1 MTTAATEA
9 SGAVPTLGSC
19 RAYAKLPAS
28 DIDRAVQFYA
38 DRLGLRPASHGPGH
52 FFYDCA
58 GTQFLLFRSQGRA
71 SGTHDQMGW
80 YVADIETEVR
90 TLKSRGVP
98 FETFDYPGNR
108 WDGEIADNGFRRSA
122 WFRDSEGN
130 LLNVIQLLNAR

>member
-1 MTTAATEA
+1 MPPAEEAT
-9 SGAVPTLGSC
+9 GAVLSLGNS

-38 DRLGLRPASHGPGH
+38 ERLGLTAASHVPGH
-52 FFYDCA
+52 FFYECA

-80 YVADIETEVR
+80 YVADIEAEVR
-90 TLKSRGVP
+90 ALKSRGVH

-108 WDGEIADNGFRRSA
+108 WDGKIADNGFRRSA

-130 LLNVIQLLNAR
+130 LLNVIQLLDST

>member
-1 MTTAATEA
+1 MPPAKERIETAP
-9 SGAVPTLGSC
+9 SLRNC

-28 DIDRAVQFYA
+28 DIDRAVQFYME
-38 DRLGLRPASHGPGH
+38 RLGLTPASHVPGH

-80 YVADIETEVR
+80 YVADIEAEVR
-90 TLKSRGVP
+90 TLESRGVR

-108 WDGEIADNGFRRSA
+108 WDGQIADNGFRRSA

-130 LLNVIQLLNAR
+130 LLNVIQLLDST

>member
-1 MTTAATEA
+1 MTTPVNEATGPAPSLEN
-9 SGAVPTLGSC
+9 C

-38 DRLGLRPASHGPGH
+38 DCLGLTPALRVPGH
-52 FFYDCA
+52 FFYECA
-58 GTQFLLFRSQGRA
+58 GTQFLLFGSQGRA

-80 YVADIETEVR
+80 YVEDIEGEVR
-90 TLKSRGVP
+90 ALKSRGVH

-108 WDGEIADNGFRRSA
+108 WDGQIADNGFRRSA

-130 LLNVIQLLNAR
+130 LLNVVELLASK

>member
-1 MTTAATEA
+1 LTPPAKEGLGAAPSLA
-9 SGAVPTLGSC
+9 SC

-28 DIDRAVQFYA
+28 DIDRAVQFYTE
-38 DRLGLRPASHGPGH
+38 RLGLTPASHVPGH
-52 FFYDCA
+52 FFYECA

-80 YVADIETEVR
+80 YVADIEAAVR
-90 TLKSRGVP
+90 ALKSRGVL

-108 WDGEIADNGFRRSA
+108 WDGQIADNGFRRSA

-130 LLNVIQLLNAR
+130 LLNVIQLLDSR

>member
-1 MTTAATEA
+1 MPPAEERNGKAT
-9 SGAVPTLGSC
+9 SLQDC

-28 DIDRAVQFYA
+28 DIDRAVGFYME
-38 DRLGLRPASHGPGH
+38 RLGLAPASHVPGH
-52 FFYDCA
+52 FFYECA

-80 YVADIETEVR
+80 YVADIEAEVR
-90 TLKSRGVP
+90 TLKSRGIH

-108 WDGEIADNGFRRSA
+108 WDGMIADNGFRRSA

-130 LLNVIQLLNAR
+130 LLNVIQLPDSK